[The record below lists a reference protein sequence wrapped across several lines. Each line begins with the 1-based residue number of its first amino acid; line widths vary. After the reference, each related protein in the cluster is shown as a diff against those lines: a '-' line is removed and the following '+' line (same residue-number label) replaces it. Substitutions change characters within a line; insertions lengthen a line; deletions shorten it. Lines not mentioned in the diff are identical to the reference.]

1 MSQEAEMNEKKVHRL
16 ALLDGFA
23 VRISTFPV
31 VQAFFVF
38 MSFQLMF
45 YLRTVLIYRDLDFS
59 DLAVSLLKNA
69 LPPILFFCFLLFLYY
84 FFIFSSVEKQ
94 LKNLVNKGD
103 LPDDK
108 RVAFNIKFDNIAKW
122 TWLPTLVFL
131 VLAVGL
137 RLIFLKKVVAGSQE
151 YQNLYKIALIRY
163 ESCAFAITLLV
174 SVINSS
180 YLRRRFAD
188 LWDIIGMNSTGNRS
202 VSRVNISF
210 IATTTVLI
218 LTVCMSANLNSGNY
232 RDALRVMEREQ
243 SKVLTGKYVDITES
257 DNNVIK
263 EYSIYSQENMGMLD
277 LDQSSMMT
285 PENMVTLGRE
295 KKSKLYLIIMEGV
308 FLFFALILGYF
319 FEALRTGEIE
329 NAISLVSKMISRMV
343 RGDVSFRTRLA
354 ITNYDSFGY
363 MLGYINLL
371 LSLLEDMVKGIQNL
385 TGDLRESSQNIVNS
399 SQKTSQAVSSLVDR
413 VAKVSHDIDEQS
425 NEVEKNKNYLNDL
438 TGTITRINR
447 ALNSQM
453 VLVTQTLN
461 SSEFFATNVT
471 RVREISLAAEN
482 LSRNLVKVADTGTK
496 AVDSAMTAINRISD
510 TSANMSKAMRVISK
524 IAGQTNLLSMN
535 AAIEAAHA
543 GAAGRGFA
551 VVADEVRVLS
561 ETSTNQSRKIRDEI
575 SVMNERIN
583 QGLDVSSNVQFTLR
597 EIIKG
602 IQESS
607 SIIDQIASTMEEQAS
622 GVDNIVSSV
631 AMVNES
637 NTEVFNQTER
647 QKKQGISLQNSMQS
661 LLGVSQSVLEKTRAQ
676 VEYATLVSKKID
688 LVTNIAEDNIKKL
701 DALGELAAKFEV

>member
-84 FFIFSSVEKQ
+84 FFIFSSAERQ

-108 RVAFNIKFDNIAKW
+108 RVAFNTKFDNIAKW

-137 RLIFLKKVVAGSQE
+137 RLIFLKKVISGSQE

-174 SVINSS
+174 SVINAS

-188 LWDIIGMNSTGNRS
+188 LWDIIGMNSTGNRN

-243 SKVLTGKYVDITES
+243 SKVLTGEYVDIAES
-257 DNNVIK
+257 DNNVVK

-295 KKSKLYLIIMEGV
+295 KKSKLYLSIMEGV

-413 VAKVSHDIDEQS
+413 VAKVSHDVDEQS

-607 SIIDQIASTMEEQAS
+607 SIIDQIANTMEEQAS